1 VNAAD
6 LIQGGVDP
14 KTGANRHARLQ
25 RDAALRR
32 VGTIS
37 RTIAVAS
44 IAAAVAIGVYVS
56 RAVPGHT
63 STSST
68 SGTAPGAPAT
78 GATGNTGSTG
88 STGTNSNGLAP
99 PNNPPVQTPQPA
111 PVVSGST

>member
-68 SGTAPGAPAT
+68 SGTAPSAPAT
-78 GATGNTGSTG
+78 GATGNTG

>member
-1 VNAAD
+1 MNAAD

-68 SGTAPGAPAT
+68 SGTAPSAPAT
-78 GATGNTGSTG
+78 GATGNTG